1 MGSLGPLE
9 LIIIFFAILVGP
21 VAFVVSLVWAYRD
34 AERRGSNG
42 VLVCVLVAVAAW
54 PLSLIVWL
62 LIRSDETV

>member
-1 MGSLGPLE
+1 MGSIGPLE
-9 LIIIFFAILVGP
+9 LVLIFVAILIGP
-21 VAFVVSLVWAYRD
+21 IAFVVSLVWAYRD

-62 LIRSDETV
+62 LIRSDERI